1 MSHKKAKKK
10 KSLNKL
16 SIYKFSERQDKYIE
30 ILQDSVKMFI
40 ISLNGILK
48 TLNQKL
54 GVDKLLFVNYF
65 FIYTTTEKY

>member
-10 KSLNKL
+10 KSFNKL

-48 TLNQKL
+48 TLNRKL
-54 GVDKLLFVNYF
+54 GVEKLLFVNYF